1 MFCAR
6 LDVARCCELLS
17 LCASLKMAVSV
28 FPGVRLLSIG
38 DANGDIQ
45 RHSEQQPLRLEVKL
59 TPDAA
64 LLKLSN
70 SKYKAVLLAF
80 VSGPALA

>member
-1 MFCAR
+1 
-6 LDVARCCELLS
+6 
-17 LCASLKMAVSV
+17 MAVSV

-45 RHSEQQPLRLEVKL
+45 RHSEQQPLRLEVKA

-64 LLKLSN
+64 LLNLSN
-70 SKYKAVLLAF
+70 SEYIAAF
-80 VSGPALA
+80 FFF